1 MLIEKELIE
10 EAKAKLGDENA
21 VLIAELIG
29 LEDFDSRNLKARCPY
44 HNEDTAS
51 FVYDKNKYRFH
62 CFGCQKNVDLIDV
75 QMEMGKTFVEAV
87 QFLFEKAGKK
97 YSFGEV
103 NIKTKHAYNYP
114 IPVECE
120 NKDIVYEYLGKRGIS
135 KEVIDYLDFRQD
147 KHGNIVFNF
156 YDTNNVLTN
165 VKMRPS
171 RSLKPGE
178 PKCYFQKNTDFTPI
192 LLNMNKIN
200 TSQPLLI
207 VEGDIDMA
215 SCIEAG
221 YKNTVS
227 VPNGAGNLKWIKE
240 CWEWLEEFEEIIIW
254 SDGDACGEKMRNE
267 CISRLGSWRTKYI
280 LTPEFGMKNGKK
292 FKMKDSNDVLQVLG
306 KSGVMELI
314 NTARDCEIESVIDY
328 SNVEDIDIYNQ
339 DGILTGLKTL
349 DDEILSILLSSVTI
363 VTGRPGSGKT
373 SLVDQIIGNAMDD
386 SHPVFLFSKEM
397 KEGVTASWLNSILAG
412 RRNMVEASSRFCD
425 KYYKVPRDK
434 QKEIQKYYK
443 ELLHIYK
450 DDQPNDLKSV
460 MQSAESCVRKYGV
473 KLLILDNL
481 MMLDLNCDEAETNKA
496 QTELMNELIR
506 FSTRFNVAIMLVAH
520 PRKTQDTRADIDM
533 YDIAGTSNLINLA
546 MRSIGLRRVSDA
558 EKEDPKCKWK
568 DFDVLLTIIKD
579 RFLGKTGKQLGLK
592 YDNRSRR
599 FYTNERELDH
609 QFKWDK
615 KEYRNKLD
623 VSDMSQYQNIEF
635 PA

>member
-21 VLIAELIG
+21 VLIAEL
-29 LEDFDSRNLKARCPY
+29 LELEGFDERNLKARCPY

-51 FVYDKNKYRFH
+51 FIYDKNKYRFH
-62 CFGCQKNVDLIDV
+62 CFGCQKNVDILDV
-75 QMEMGKTFVEAV
+75 LMEKGKTFIEAV
-87 QFLFEKAGKK
+87 QFLFDKSDTK

-103 NIKTKHAYNYP
+103 NIKTKHAYKYP
-114 IPVECE
+114 TPVECN
-120 NKDIVYEYLGKRGIS
+120 NKDKVYDYLGKRGIS
-135 KEVIDYLDFRQD
+135 KNTIDYLDFRQD
-147 KHGNIVFNF
+147 SHGNIVFNF

-171 RSLKPGE
+171 RSLNHGE
-178 PKCYFQKNTDFTPI
+178 AKCYFQPDTDFTPI

-221 YKNTVS
+221 YANTVS

-240 CWEWLEEFEEIIIW
+240 CWKWLEEFDEIIIW
-254 SDGDACGEKMRNE
+254 SDNDECGEKMRKE

-280 LTPEFGMKNGKK
+280 LTPECGVKDGKK
-292 FKMKDSNDVLQVLG
+292 YKMKDSNDVLQVLG
-306 KSGVMELI
+306 KTGVIELI

-328 SNVEDIDIYNQ
+328 SDVEEIDIYNQ

-349 DDEILSILLSSVTI
+349 DDEILSVLLSSVTI

-373 SLVDQIIGNAMDD
+373 SLVDQIIGNAMDEN
-386 SHPVFLFSKEM
+386 HPVFLFSKEM
-397 KEGVTASWLNSILAG
+397 KEGVTTSWLNSILAG
-412 RRNMVEASSRFCD
+412 RRNMIEASSRFCE
-425 KYYKVPRDK
+425 KYYKVSRDK

-481 MMLDLNCDEAETNKA
+481 MMLDLNCDESETNKA

-506 FSTRFNVAIMLVAH
+506 FAVKFNVAIMLVAH

-546 MRSIGLRRVSDA
+546 MRSIGLRRVSDK

-592 YDNRSRR
+592 YDIRSRR
-599 FYTNERELDH
+599 FYTTKSELDH

-615 KEYRNKLD
+615 KEYETGLD
-623 VSDMSQYQNIEF
+623 TSDMSEEDNVQF